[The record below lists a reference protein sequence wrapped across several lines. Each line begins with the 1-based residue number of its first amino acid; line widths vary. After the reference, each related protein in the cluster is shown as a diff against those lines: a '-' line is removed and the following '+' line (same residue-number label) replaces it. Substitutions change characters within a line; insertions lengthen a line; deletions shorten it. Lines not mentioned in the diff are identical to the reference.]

1 MTTTTDIANKA
12 LTRIGV
18 RTFDN
23 AVDAGTLSQTVDAL
37 TDLHETMVSMPNPV
51 VNWELDAIPSRC
63 VGPLVDELAWYIR
76 DDFSVPDAKMQSLQ
90 AAQIVARGQL
100 YAFIEKPDD
109 GEPVQVTSF

>member
-23 AVDAGTLSQTVDAL
+23 AVDAGTLSQAVDAL
-37 TDLHETMVSMPNPV
+37 TDLHETMVSMPNRV
-51 VNWELDAIPSRC
+51 VDFELDAIPARA

-76 DDFSVPDAKMQSLQ
+76 DDFSVPESKKQSLQ

-109 GEPVQVTSF
+109 GEPTQADSF